1 MANPQKE
8 DGFVPLANEILEAL
22 ARTRILSEARQV
34 FDAVIRMTY
43 GWNRKHSRIS
53 YRQFSNLTGLTQAH
67 VYRSIQY
74 LIRHRLIEKTDMGYG
89 IQKDHE
95 QWISHSR
102 KWGCLG
108 QEYSVAGYSL
118 GGVAPSVPG
127 VEPTPST
134 EYPLTPGS
142 EQRTVQ
148 KMNDINKLPGPKNSS
163 KDINKDISLRER
175 LLEEIE
181 KQLKGPFILP
191 QGVPLERLDYFLDQ
205 IEKGRIVVSK
215 IKNPAAYLKALE
227 ITEPFIP
234 YAERE
239 AREDDRRKKEREFQE
254 DLNRSEKEFDPETGR
269 RMVRRIIDQLG
280 RKAP

>member
-43 GWNRKHSRIS
+43 GWNRKHYRIT
-53 YRQFSNLTGLTQAH
+53 YRQFSSLTGLTQAH

-95 QWISHSR
+95 QWISHSK
-102 KWGCLG
+102 KWRHLG
-108 QEYSVAGYSL
+108 PEYSVPGYSL
-118 GGVAPSVPG
+118 NGVAPSVRG

-142 EQRTVQ
+142 EQGTGQ
-148 KMNDINKLPGPKNSS
+148 KFNEINRLPGTKNNS
-163 KDINKDISLRER
+163 KDIDKDISLRER
-175 LLEEIE
+175 LLEELK

-191 QGVPLERLDYFLDQ
+191 QGVTLERLDYFLDQ

-234 YAERE
+234 YLERE
-239 AREDDRRKKEREFQE
+239 AKEEDRRKKEREFQQE
-254 DLNRSEKEFDPETGR
+254 LARSEKEFDPETGR
-269 RMVRRIIDQLG
+269 RMVRRIIDHLG